1 MNSVTKLGVFVGE
14 DGNWAFFKEIFED
27 FSAHYQ
33 VDVFKKRYLKIP
45 LTGRLNLLLH
55 RRWMRNSLKRNDVCF
70 FEWASEL
77 LAAASHMPK
86 AAPIVT
92 RLHSFELA
100 DWAHR
105 INWDHVDKIIF
116 VSGAIR
122 DKFVAQFPAHAYKTV
137 IIYNAIPVN
146 KFVPIQRPFDFSLGM
161 LCSIK
166 PIKRIYEV
174 VLMIK
179 ELRDD
184 GYSPTLH
191 IGGAPAN
198 NNDQDRYYVALR
210 RLVEKLDL
218 QEAVK
223 FYGYVGDPAAWL
235 QKIDIF
241 ISNSYWEGMQ
251 TALLEAMATGCYCLA
266 HFWDGVEDVLP
277 SENIFVSETDMK
289 DKLIAYS
296 KLSDIE
302 RLERKNHLIDVAHQ
316 KFDLKDKKIMLRE
329 IIESVR

>member
-1 MNSVTKLGVFVGE
+1 MNSVTKLGIFVGE
-14 DGNWAFFKEIFED
+14 DGNWAFFKEIFDD

-45 LTGRLNLLLH
+45 LTGRLSLLLH

-100 DWAHR
+100 DWAHCV
-105 INWDHVDKIIF
+105 NWDHVDKIIF
-116 VSGAIR
+116 VSEAIR
-122 DKFVAQFPAHAYKTV
+122 DKFVAQYPGQASKTV
-137 IIYNAIPVN
+137 VIYNAISLDKFFPV
-146 KFVPIQRPFDFSLGM
+146 QRPFDFSLGM
-161 LCSIK
+161 LCTIK

-174 VLMIK
+174 VLMVK
-179 ELRDD
+179 ELRDE

-198 NNDQDRYYVALR
+198 GNYQDRYYVALR

-218 QEAVK
+218 QEAVI
-223 FYGYVGDPAAWL
+223 FDGYVDPAAWL

-266 HFWDGVEDVLP
+266 HFWDGAEEVLP
-277 SENIFVSETDMK
+277 NENIFISESDLRR
-289 DKLIAYS
+289 KLVAYS
-296 KLSDIE
+296 QLSEAE
-302 RLERKNHLIDVAHQ
+302 RAQCKNQLVEIVRQ
-316 KFDLKDKKIMLRE
+316 KFNLNDMKIMLRDVL
-329 IIESVR
+329 ESVR